1 MKDTFNNEL
10 KFGDDV
16 VYMHQWYDGRWES
29 FHKGTVIGFTPC
41 FVKIQ
46 INEKDRDEFWTK
58 SFIYRN
64 GEYGCVEKP
73 YILRQPHKLIKI

>member
-1 MKDTFNNEL
+1 MVDTFNNEL
-10 KFGDDV
+10 NIGDDV

-73 YILRQPHKLIKI
+73 YVLRQPHKLIKI